1 MRCLLT
7 GCNGFIAKN
16 LIHYFTDFNITGLD
30 ISESEFVPTLV
41 QNVSEPI
48 DGEFDLII
56 HAASGFS
63 DDFDMFNANFLGTK
77 RCIEVATRNSC
88 PLIYI
93 SSAEAYE
100 PVRTYGIMKLAGE
113 CLIKTYIKGFIVRP
127 FHIYGPRMNLDDG
140 RIQSEILKSLR
151 DKSILKMRGDG
162 SAIRTFTHVN
172 DLLSAIKLILE
183 KGTPGII
190 YDVSNEHE
198 ATTIE
203 ELCKNLSINYELGV
217 ERHPIKENIGNSW
230 RLAELGWKPNIQTL
244 VGFISSSQFKCSRST

>member
-16 LIHYFTDFNITGLD
+16 IIHYFDNFQITGLD
-30 ISESEFVPTLV
+30 ISKSEFVPTLV

-48 DGEFDLII
+48 SGDFDVVI

-63 DDFDMFNANFLGTK
+63 DDVDMFNANFLGTK
-77 RCIEVATRNSC
+77 RCIEVATRSAC

-113 CLIKTYIKGFIVRP
+113 CLVKTYSKGFIVRP
-127 FHIYGPRMNLDDG
+127 FHIYGPRMNLHDG

-151 DKSILKMRGDG
+151 DNSVLKMRGDG
-162 SAIRTFTHVN
+162 SAIRSFTHVN
-172 DLLSAIKLILE
+172 DLISAIELVMA
-183 KGTPGII
+183 KGTEGTI
-190 YDVSNEHE
+190 YDVSNESE

-203 ELCKNLSINYELGV
+203 DLCKNLKLQYELGL

-230 RLAELGWKPNIQTL
+230 RLRELGWRPHIPTL
-244 VGFISSSQFKCSRST
+244 EGFVSASQWRGG